1 MGSPSLPGSIF
12 HASPP
17 RSPSGL
23 RLVASRCPCVLDRST
38 HDRAC
43 GMQWWHARG
52 RWACRYRWICSHSC
66 SRLQPGRHPFHHRAR
81 MRSVIGMT
89 VYEDVCAVGRNAAGF
104 AARARSRGTPSS
116 SKSARKN
123 LAATR
128 VEAEMP
134 NSELRRVWFKRELRE
149 KECIA
154 RHVHSTPV
162 TNDQHCPRYGLTW
175 VVCCDVRRVSFG
187 HRDVAGML
195 SCGVAQAGV

>member
-1 MGSPSLPGSIF
+1 MALEAACSLSASPARGGTPMGSPSLPGSIF

-23 RLVASRCPCVLDRST
+23 RFVASRCPCVLDRST

-81 MRSVIGMT
+81 TRTVIGMT

-123 LAATR
+123 LLQPEWRPRCLTR
-128 VEAEMP
+128 SSDGCGS
-134 NSELRRVWFKRELRE
+134 SE
-149 KECIA
+149 
-154 RHVHSTPV
+154 
-162 TNDQHCPRYGLTW
+162 N
-175 VVCCDVRRVSFG
+175 
-187 HRDVAGML
+187 
-195 SCGVAQAGV
+195 